1 MAQTETQHS
10 QQTGRTVFGTLWV
23 RCTCGELTRTL
34 VDDHAVGQQIYQR
47 HCLLYTSPSPRD

>member
-47 HCLLYTSPSPRD
+47 HVEAETL